1 MPLEIREL
9 VIKATVG
16 NESQRGGESTDSTEP
31 ADANEAQLNLIVEKV
46 LEILKESSER

>member
-16 NESQRGGESTDSTEP
+16 QTEENTNTKNSTDP
-31 ADANEAQLNLIVEKV
+31 NDLDVNLIVEKV
-46 LEILKESSER
+46 LTILKEKAER